1 MMPHKA
7 RAYQISRV
15 RLTRGEKNCVGRKSV
30 CVFVE
35 VTPDRMTPEG
45 PVVKIEA
52 AKKRGEE
59 RLGGGVS
66 KPASVRR
73 KPDNGEVV
81 ALNIHYRGGRHLEV
95 PGGLLKHEKDK
106 AETPYLSCL
115 GPGLSWQRDQRFAAE
130 AHVASRRDL
139 PQEGASTSVA
149 GRAKPTGT
157 TVERSD
163 QTRSGR
169 FMAKNQGIRGNEE
182 KGVRIQAL
190 QGNQSGDASAAVR
203 TVVEAPKGID

>member
-1 MMPHKA
+1 MHLYRMPYKT
-7 RAYQISRV
+7 RANQLSRV

-30 CVFVE
+30 RVFVK

-59 RLGGGVS
+59 RLVGGVS

-139 PQEGASTSVA
+139 PQEGAGTSVA

-169 FMAKNQGIRGNEE
+169 FMAEN
-182 KGVRIQAL
+182 
-190 QGNQSGDASAAVR
+190 
-203 TVVEAPKGID
+203 